1 MQLAR
6 LSVFTVPL
14 PIHLGCRCKDSSDM
28 RTVAHR
34 AFDALLEE
42 ESAKG
47 AAYRDFHLC
56 DREYA
61 KFQNWLSER
70 LCSIDQQLELE
81 YERRRHEAT
90 TRQSSRSGRTKVS
103 GSSRSLAMLKRAE
116 TAARTAK
123 LKVEMK
129 YLEHKTNLR
138 QIQ

>member
-1 MQLAR
+1 M
-6 LSVFTVPL
+6 
-14 PIHLGCRCKDSSDM
+14 
-28 RTVAHR
+28 
-34 AFDALLEE
+34 LEE

-47 AAYRDFHLC
+47 ATYRDFLLC

-61 KFQNWLSER
+61 ECQIWLSER
-70 LCSIDQQLELE
+70 LCSVDQQLELE
-81 YERRRHEAT
+81 YERWWHEAT
-90 TRQSSRSGRTKVS
+90 TRKSSRSGRRKVS

-129 YLEHKTNLR
+129 YLEHETNLR

>member
-1 MQLAR
+1 M
-6 LSVFTVPL
+6 
-14 PIHLGCRCKDSSDM
+14 
-28 RTVAHR
+28 
-34 AFDALLEE
+34 LEE

-47 AAYRDFHLC
+47 ATYRDFLPC

-61 KFQNWLSER
+61 ECQIWLSER

-81 YERRRHEAT
+81 YERRWHEAT
-90 TRQSSRSGRTKVS
+90 TRKSSHSGRRKVS

-129 YLEHKTNLR
+129 YLEHETNLR